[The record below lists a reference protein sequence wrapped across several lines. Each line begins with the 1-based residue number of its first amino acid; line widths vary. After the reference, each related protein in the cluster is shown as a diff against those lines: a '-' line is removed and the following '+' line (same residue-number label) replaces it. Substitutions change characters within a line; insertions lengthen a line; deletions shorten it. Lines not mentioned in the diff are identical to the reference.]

1 MSARRELLSQDFSSS
16 LVSLLSMSTMST
28 VTTDHRTGENQYAS
42 PLVIEHMFYTEACP
56 SVKASMR
63 RTSRTTGE
71 IANAKFG
78 V

>member
-1 MSARRELLSQDFSSS
+1 MR
-16 LVSLLSMSTMST
+16 T
-28 VTTDHRTGENQYAS
+28 VTTDHRTGENQYTS
-42 PLVIEHMFYTEACP
+42 PLVIELMFYNEACP

>member
-1 MSARRELLSQDFSSS
+1 
-16 LVSLLSMSTMST
+16 MSTMRT
-28 VTTDHRTGENQYAS
+28 VTTDHRTGENQYTS
-42 PLVIEHMFYTEACP
+42 PLGIEHMFYNEACP

-71 IANAKFG
+71 IANAKFS